1 MASAANET
9 APRASIYAARMFLR
23 RVLFRG
29 ILVSVTLLGQTS
41 PDRFDARYDALKQ
54 ALGLSDAQLLQL
66 QQAPPAT
73 ARPVVSGNQPLVSIY
88 PGPAAGR
95 IYLSARNQAA
105 LRLLDDSQKSKIE
118 AIQKTL
124 GRWDAAAVSIG
135 LGFIDEKEWPG
146 SSACFH
152 YPLRSF
158 ASYAYALE
166 LGLTSAQMDQFEQIQ
181 QAASEPF
188 WAQVRE
194 KTAQRSELLNSGL
207 RMDSPAV
214 VQLGAEID
222 KLQAQTNS
230 RRRDLALAV
239 LDEAQRTKLAEFE
252 TALQIANEAIELGLI
267 PKPPVGEPLC
277 H

>member
-1 MASAANET
+1 M
-9 APRASIYAARMFLR
+9 
-23 RVLFRG
+23 
-29 ILVSVTLLGQTS
+29 
-41 PDRFDARYDALKQ
+41 
-54 ALGLSDAQLLQL
+54 
-66 QQAPPAT
+66 
-73 ARPVVSGNQPLVSIY
+73 VSGNQPLVSIY

-124 GRWDAAAVSIG
+124 DRWDAAAVSIG

-207 RMDSPAV
+207 RMDSPEV

-230 RRRDLALAV
+230 TRRNLALAV
-239 LDEAQRTKLAEFE
+239 LDEAQRTKLAEFQS
-252 TALQIANEAIELGLI
+252 ALQLVNEAIELGLI
-267 PKPPVGEPLC
+267 SKLPVGEPLC